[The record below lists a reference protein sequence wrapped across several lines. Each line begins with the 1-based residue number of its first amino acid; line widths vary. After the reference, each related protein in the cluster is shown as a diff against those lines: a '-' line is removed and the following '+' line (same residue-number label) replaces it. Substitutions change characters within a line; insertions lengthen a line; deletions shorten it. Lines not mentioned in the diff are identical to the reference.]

1 MRSHHPRPKRGQ
13 ALVEFALMFPILF
26 FLLALTIDL
35 FRVDWVTTTVAE
47 AARQGARQAVAN
59 ADPSDNPFGFPSG
72 SCSGMVQVNVAN
84 GGGCLTSARVYQTVQ
99 TVLGGFSS
107 GATFMEALPANCP
120 NPSVG
125 KASICIYPTEQGA
138 AGTYAGCAAA
148 RSALGR
154 DPAPGDLGAR
164 APEYASPQY
173 KGCFPIVVTVIF
185 RYNTLVPFLGSASP
199 NFLRIASSTSMV
211 AEY

>member
-1 MRSHHPRPKRGQ
+1 
-13 ALVEFALMFPILF
+13 MFPILF

-59 ADPSDNPFGFPSG
+59 ADPYDNPFGTAG
-72 SCSGMVQVNVAN
+72 GACSGTTQVNAAN
-84 GGGCLTSARVYQTVQ
+84 GSGCL
-99 TVLGGFSS
+99 FSTGS
-107 GATFMEALPANCP
+107 SLTEASPANCP

-125 KASICIYPTEQGA
+125 HASICVYPTEQGA
-138 AGTYAGCAAA
+138 AGSYVSCASA

-164 APEYASPQY
+164 VPEYNSPQY
-173 KGCFPIVVTVIF
+173 KGCFQIVVTVIF
-185 RYNTLVPFLGSASP
+185 RYNTLVPFLGSATP